1 MGLSLQ
7 QDCSRNCGD
16 PARRRNLGNARDLY
30 CRISI
35 GLLGFAAAAGA
46 ACSFSPVWTARL
58 RTLACIFTSGLA
70 HILAGVCWLNVPR
83 GSFGNHYLFSHAL
96 TGESRS
102 DAAEE
107 GVGKG
112 GTRCPQRVGKK
123 KGNFCCLTNA
133 PSAIGS
139 GIVFGE
145 ADPPL
150 TAWNLFGGRLPI
162 RTRRLRCSGSRV
174 FMHSSRRFLIVFSVF
189 LSSAALLRSAGA
201 AEAYLIADAQTGYI
215 LEEQES
221 RKKLQVGSLTKIA
234 AASVVLDWAER
245 RSGDL
250 NQAVPIP
257 QEAFVGTLE
266 NNIGFQP
273 GDNITLR
280 DLLYAA
286 LVQSDNIAA
295 YTLAYHVGS
304 KVESLAPGQASSKYT
319 PVDAFV
325 AQMNALA
332 KQLKMDR
339 TRFVNPHG
347 VDYKVKPMPYSTAED
362 MARLTRYA
370 MNKASFRF
378 YVSQKERQISFDR
391 AGRRINY
398 MLRNTNELLGK
409 MGIDGVKTGR
419 TARSGDC
426 LILYAN
432 RQAEVVRQG
441 QMETVYPRHLMI
453 VLLGSTNRFG
463 EGTALLQRGWQ
474 LYDQWAAGGRVADSK
489 KML

>member
-1 MGLSLQ
+1 
-7 QDCSRNCGD
+7 
-16 PARRRNLGNARDLY
+16 
-30 CRISI
+30 
-35 GLLGFAAAAGA
+35 
-46 ACSFSPVWTARL
+46 
-58 RTLACIFTSGLA
+58 
-70 HILAGVCWLNVPR
+70 
-83 GSFGNHYLFSHAL
+83 
-96 TGESRS
+96 
-102 DAAEE
+102 
-107 GVGKG
+107 
-112 GTRCPQRVGKK
+112 
-123 KGNFCCLTNA
+123 
-133 PSAIGS
+133 
-139 GIVFGE
+139 
-145 ADPPL
+145 
-150 TAWNLFGGRLPI
+150 
-162 RTRRLRCSGSRV
+162 
-174 FMHSSRRFLIVFSVF
+174 MHLSRRFLIVFSVF
-189 LSSAALLRSAGA
+189 LSSAALLRSAAA

-234 AASVVLDWAER
+234 AASVALDWAER

-250 NQAVPIP
+250 NQAVP
-257 QEAFVGTLE
+257 AC
-266 NNIGFQP
+266 
-273 GDNITLR
+273 
-280 DLLYAA
+280 
-286 LVQSDNIAA
+286 
-295 YTLAYHVGS
+295 TLAYHVGS

-441 QMETVYPRHLMI
+441 QMETVYPRHLMV